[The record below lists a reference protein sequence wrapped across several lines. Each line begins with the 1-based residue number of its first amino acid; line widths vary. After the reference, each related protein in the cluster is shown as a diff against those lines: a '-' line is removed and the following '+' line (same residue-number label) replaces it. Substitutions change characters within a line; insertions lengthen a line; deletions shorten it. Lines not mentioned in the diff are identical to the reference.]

1 MRSRETSARNGL
13 ADGTVLALRGYMQA
27 VVGIFQTIEDARRG
41 GREVF
46 RVVPGARVRL
56 VSPSASG
63 GEIDSLP
70 TDDAE
75 QPGMGA
81 AVGGVVG
88 GAVGAA
94 LVSLVVPPVGAAAIA
109 GIAGGAL
116 LGAGGGAVAGDVVEE
131 KLSFGIPHDELV
143 LYEEAVR
150 RGRALLVAATETAE
164 EADAARGAM
173 AAAGAQSVD
182 AAREDWAV
190 GLHDTDGE

>member
-1 MRSRETSARNGL
+1 
-13 ADGTVLALRGYMQA
+13 MQA

-41 GREVF
+41 GRWVF

-56 VSPSASG
+56 VSPTASG
-63 GEIDSLP
+63 GEIDTLP

-94 LVSLVVPPVGAAAIA
+94 LASLLAPPVGAAAIA

-116 LGAGGGAVAGDVVEE
+116 LGAGGGAVAGDVGEG
-131 KLSFGIPHDELV
+131 KPAYGLPHDQP
-143 LYEEAVR
+143 VR
-150 RGRALLVAATETAE
+150 
-164 EADAARGAM
+164 
-173 AAAGAQSVD
+173 
-182 AAREDWAV
+182 
-190 GLHDTDGE
+190 

>member
-1 MRSRETSARNGL
+1 
-13 ADGTVLALRGYMQA
+13 MQA

-56 VSPSASG
+56 VSPTASG
-63 GEIDSLP
+63 GEIDTLP

-94 LVSLVVPPVGAAAIA
+94 LASLLAPPVGAAAIA

-116 LGAGGGAVAGDVVEE
+116 LGAGGGAVAGDVVED
-131 KLSFGIPHDELV
+131 KLSYGIPHDELV
-143 LYEEAVR
+143 LYQEAVR
-150 RGRALLVAATETAE
+150 RGRALLVAATETAD
-164 EADAARGAM
+164 EADAAREAM

-190 GLHDTDGE
+190 GLHHTDRE

>member
-1 MRSRETSARNGL
+1 
-13 ADGTVLALRGYMQA
+13 MQA
-27 VVGIFQTIEDARRG
+27 VVGIFQTIEDARRA
-41 GREVF
+41 GRDVF

-56 VSPSASG
+56 VSPTASG
-63 GEIDSLP
+63 GEIDTLP

-94 LVSLVVPPVGAAAIA
+94 LASLLAPPIGAAAIA
-109 GIAGGAL
+109 GIAGAAL
-116 LGAGGGAVAGDVVEE
+116 LGAGGGAVAGDVVED

-143 LYEEAVR
+143 VYEEALR
-150 RGRALLVAATETAE
+150 HGRALLVAAIETSD
-164 EADAARGAM
+164 EADAAREAL

-182 AAREDWAV
+182 VARQDWAV
-190 GLHDTDGE
+190 GLHDTAGE

>member
-1 MRSRETSARNGL
+1 
-13 ADGTVLALRGYMQA
+13 MQA
-27 VVGIFQTIEDARRG
+27 VVGIFQTIEEARRG

-56 VSPSASG
+56 VSPTASG
-63 GEIDSLP
+63 GEIDTLP

-81 AVGGVVG
+81 AVGGMVG

-94 LVSLVVPPVGAAAIA
+94 LASLLAPPVGAAAIA
-109 GIAGGAL
+109 GIAGAAL
-116 LGAGGGAVAGDVVEE
+116 LGAGGGAMAGDVVED

-143 LYEEAVR
+143 LYQEALR
-150 RGRALLVAATETAE
+150 RGRALLVAATETSD
-164 EADAARGAM
+164 EADAVREALV
-173 AAAGAQSVD
+173 AAGAQSVD
-182 AAREDWAV
+182 AARQDWAV